1 MMSREWTDAQQNAI
15 DSRDGSILV
24 SAAAGSGKTA
34 VLVERV
40 IKRITDDKKRTNIE
54 KILVVTFT
62 KAAAGEMLQRISKSL
77 NELIEKNPK
86 DSFLKRQKMFL
97 PNANISTIDSFCNQI
112 VKENCQLLDIVPDF
126 KMLNENELKLL
137 QSEIVTEVL
146 DEIYSE
152 NTPEINALLELFN
165 NGRSDFNLI
174 QSIFS
179 IYNFSISSANPEKWI
194 KDHFA
199 YYFEDVPVE
208 KTVWGR
214 FSLNRVR
221 EILEYLIIKC
231 DKILLDGGD
240 DNKVGVTARNSI
252 SSAYTQMKY
261 AAELI
266 DNGGKWDEIRQIV
279 NNLAVGG
286 FGRFKE
292 DEKDDHYFD
301 IQGRTA
307 ALKKDFAALAKIM
320 TCDSEDFSK
329 DIENLRPVMKAFE
342 DCVLRFSSKLAKA
355 KKEKNSYDFADILHM
370 ALKLLIT
377 YDENGNPQ
385 KTPLAIEMSELYDE
399 ILIDEFQDTNEAQ
412 DTLFNAIS
420 KNSEN
425 LFMVGDVKQSIYGF
439 RQAMPEIFMGYKDR
453 YEVYDKETKNYPA
466 KIILDK
472 NFRSRKGI
480 VDGVNFFFDYLMTR
494 KLGEIDYK
502 NGDQLIFG
510 ASFSET
516 DNKDVYLHI
525 VNGTDSR
532 KSNFHEEVQ
541 YVGEKIKE
549 LVESKMTVGN
559 KEKERELRY
568 SDICILMRNLK
579 SKAQEVSRAFSEMGI
594 PVRVEKKT
602 GFFDNSEIVTMISLL
617 NVIDNP
623 VQDVPLVSVMLSPL
637 FPFNEDDL
645 AQMRCDDRKGS
656 IYDLLKANYN
666 KNDNVK
672 HFLDTIYQLR
682 MLSVTHSVGELI
694 RRVFEITAYDSVVG
708 AMNNGEKRVL
718 NLQLLINYADEFE
731 KNGGHGLSGFIRY
744 VDKLR
749 KNNFDLKESNLVN
762 ENDNAVQLITI
773 HGSKGLEY
781 PVVFIM
787 STGDYFGGGS
797 FGGEKTVVE
806 RSMGLGTVCY
816 DNDRNLEYKTQP
828 YSTIKLKKDLDELN
842 EEMRIYYVAMTRAR
856 EKLYITGNLYKA
868 ESKIKEIYD
877 RFYTGDEDN
886 SVALSMANS
895 FLQWAILAAIRH
907 PDAIRIRKDSGIIND
922 ISKLT
927 ESKIDFQIVY
937 PSYNETKEGVTE
949 TEKAPVDNDL
959 LATIKE
965 KVSYTYPYAEYTR
978 TAIKYSASRID
989 KENESLYIATESPA
1003 FLGKDELTPAQRG
1016 TLLHRFMEKCDFNSA
1031 KENVENEI
1039 LRLTDNGVFT
1049 KTEADSINIKSIK
1062 KFFESDLY
1070 KRINSAD
1077 DFVREKEFTMSVSLS
1092 FIRDDLKG
1100 EGADETVV
1108 VQGIIDGL
1116 IINGNKGE
1124 IVDYKTDKVQ
1134 SEDELCEKY
1143 REQMRVYKT
1152 AVEECFGLIDVTVT
1166 LYSFS
1171 LSKEISVKLEKNT

>member
-1 MMSREWTDAQQNAI
+1 MSRQWTNAQQNAI
-15 DSRDGSILV
+15 DSRNGSVLV

-40 IKRITDDKKRTNIE
+40 IKRITDKQKQTNIE

-62 KAAAGEMLQRISKSL
+62 KAAAGEMLERISKSL
-77 NELIEKNPK
+77 NELIKENPK

-97 PNANISTIDSFCNQI
+97 PNANISTIDSFCNQL
-112 VKENCQLLDIVPDF
+112 VKENCQLLRIVPDF

-137 QSEIVTEVL
+137 HSDIITEVL

-208 KTVWGR
+208 KTVWGEY
-214 FSLNRVR
+214 SLKRVR
-221 EILEYLIIKC
+221 EVLEHIIIKC

-252 SSAYTQMKY
+252 SSALAQMKY
-261 AAELI
+261 AVELI
-266 DNGGKWDEIRQIV
+266 DNGGNWDEIRQIV
-279 NNLAVGG
+279 NNLTVES
-286 FGRFKE
+286 FGRFKP
-292 DEKDDHYFD
+292 DEKDDHYYD

-307 ALKKDFAALAKIM
+307 ALKKDFASLAKIM
-320 TCDSEDFSK
+320 TCDSEDFAK
-329 DIENLRPVMKAFE
+329 DIEKLRPVMSAFQG
-342 DCVLRFSSKLAKA
+342 CVLRFSSKLAEA
-355 KKEKNSYDFADILHM
+355 KKEKNSYDFSDILHM
-370 ALKLLIT
+370 ALKLLIS

-412 DTLFNAIS
+412 DALFNAIS

-453 YEVYDKETKNYPA
+453 YDDYDKNIDNYPA
-466 KIILDK
+466 KIVLDK

-494 KLGEIDYK
+494 KMGEIDYK
-502 NGDQLIFG
+502 NGDQLVFG

-516 DNKDVYLHI
+516 ENKDVHLHI
-525 VNGTDSR
+525 VSGTDSR

-541 YVGEKIKE
+541 YVGEKIQE

-559 KEKERELRY
+559 KDNERELKY
-568 SDICILMRNLK
+568 SDICILMRGLK
-579 SKAQEVSRAFSEMGI
+579 SKAEEVTRIFSEMGI
-594 PVRVEKKT
+594 PVRVEKKN
-602 GFFDNSEIVTMISLL
+602 GFFDNPEIVTMISLL
-617 NVIDNP
+617 SVIDNP

-637 FPFNEDDL
+637 FPFDENDL
-645 AQMRCDDRKGS
+645 ARMRCDDRKGT

-708 AMNNGEKRVL
+708 AMNNGDKRVL
-718 NLQLLINYADEFE
+718 NLQLLISYAEDFE
-731 KNGGHGLSGFIRY
+731 KNGGHGLPGFIRY

-762 ENDNAVQLITI
+762 ENDNAVQLTTI

-787 STGDYFGGGS
+787 GTGDYFGGG
-797 FGGEKTVVE
+797 FGGDKTVVE

-816 DNDRNLEYKTQP
+816 DSDRNLEYKTQP
-828 YSTIKLKKDLDELN
+828 YSTIKLKKYLDELN

-856 EKLYITGNLYKA
+856 EKLYITGNLYKP

-895 FLQWAILAAIRH
+895 FLQWAILSVIRH
-907 PDAIRIRKDSGIIND
+907 PSAKQICKDSGILND
-922 ISKLT
+922 ISKAT
-927 ESKIDFQIVY
+927 ESKIDFQIVT
-937 PSYNETKEGVTE
+937 PSLCEIIEEESE

-959 LATIKE
+959 LETINE

-989 KENESLYIATESPA
+989 KENETLYIATESPA
-1003 FLGKDELTPAQRG
+1003 FLGKGELTPAQRG
-1016 TLLHRFMEKCDFNSA
+1016 TLLHKFMEKCNFNKA
-1031 KENVENEI
+1031 KESVENEI
-1039 LRLTDNGVFT
+1039 LRLISNGVFT
-1049 KTEADSINIKSIK
+1049 QTEADSINTKSIT

-1070 KRINSAD
+1070 KRIDSAD
-1077 DFVREKEFTMSVSLS
+1077 EFVREKEFTMSVPLS
-1092 FIRDDLKG
+1092 FVRNDLKG
-1100 EGADETVV
+1100 EWANEKVV

-1124 IVDYKTDKVQ
+1124 IVDYKTDKVI
-1134 SEDELCEKY
+1134 SAEELCDKY
-1143 REQMRVYKT
+1143 REQMRVYKKA
-1152 AVEECFGLIDVTVT
+1152 AVECFGLDNVTVT